1 MQYEMIRYIL
11 GGVCTTLVN
20 VGMFSLQRYGV
31 GLELQVANGISILT
45 AILFAFGIN
54 RTFVFQKEGK
64 AGVWKEWMQFVGMRT
79 VSMGAELW
87 GMYLL
92 TEKCHIPEFVCK
104 VLLQG
109 LIIGMNYGIS
119 KCYIFKIGG
128 VRNEEDDCDRTMF
141 Q

>member
-20 VGMFSLQRYGV
+20 VGMFSLLRYGV

-64 AGVWKEWMQFVGMRT
+64 AGVWKEWIPVCRDARSFYGSGIVGNVPFNRKMPYT
-79 VSMGAELW
+79 
-87 GMYLL
+87 
-92 TEKCHIPEFVCK
+92 
-104 VLLQG
+104 
-109 LIIGMNYGIS
+109 
-119 KCYIFKIGG
+119 G
-128 VRNEEDDCDRTMF
+128 VRL
-141 Q
+141 

>member
-20 VGMFSLQRYGV
+20 VGMFSLLRYGV

-64 AGVWKEWMQFVGMRT
+64 ADAVCRDARSFYGSGIVGNVPFNRKMPYT
-79 VSMGAELW
+79 
-87 GMYLL
+87 
-92 TEKCHIPEFVCK
+92 
-104 VLLQG
+104 
-109 LIIGMNYGIS
+109 
-119 KCYIFKIGG
+119 G
-128 VRNEEDDCDRTMF
+128 VRL
-141 Q
+141 

>member
-1 MQYEMIRYIL
+1 MQYEMIRYVL

-20 VGMFSLQRYGV
+20 VGMFSLLRYGV
-31 GLELQVANGISILT
+31 GVELQVANGISILT

-64 AGVWKEWMQFVGMRT
+64 AGVWKEWMQFVGMRA
-79 VSMGAELW
+79 VSMGVELW

-119 KCYIFKIGG
+119 KCYIFKKQ
-128 VRNEEDDCDRTMF
+128 EE
-141 Q
+141 